1 MTTLASILYILIV
14 RSSPGPLHL
23 MLADTPL
30 PHGFGAALA
39 SVDTLSKGSRTVRCL
54 PALPWRLRATG
65 RTVCAVPSGN
75 DTPAALRHI
84 SRRPSAFIGRSGCVR
99 VSAKAVCQHLRA
111 ASGAWSR
118 RLQPTCLLSP
128 PQGLPERR
136 GSRPYGAR

>member
-1 MTTLASILYILIV
+1 
-14 RSSPGPLHL
+14 

-65 RTVCAVPSGN
+65 RTVCGVPFITPHGFVFLIVGAVASGN
-75 DTPAALRHI
+75 ETPAEIRHI
-84 SRRPSAFIGRSGCVR
+84 SRGTSAFIGRIGCVR

-136 GSRPYGAR
+136 GSRPYEAR